1 MIELTDGNMVQMI
14 PMLHAIVGDMN
25 STVATQNHVARIS
38 LVDPERVMI
47 DMNSIAASV
56 AGESFTTIF

>member
-14 PMLHAIVGDMN
+14 PMLHAVVGDMN